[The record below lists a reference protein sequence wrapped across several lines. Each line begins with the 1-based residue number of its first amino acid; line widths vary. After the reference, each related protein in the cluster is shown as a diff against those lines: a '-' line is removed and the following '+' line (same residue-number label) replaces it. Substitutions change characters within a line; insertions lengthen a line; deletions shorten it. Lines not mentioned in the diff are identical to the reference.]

1 MEIAVLFVLILLN
14 GVFAMSELALVSSK
28 EARLKARADAGDG
41 GARAA
46 LKLRADPSR
55 LLSAVQIGITLVGI
69 IAGAYGATAIAD
81 DLAPHI
87 AAALPRFS
95 EQAQEAAF
103 AIVIVLTTYLSLVF
117 GELVPKRIAMAAPE
131 AIASLAARPMG
142 AVATL
147 AYPAVAVLRISTEA
161 ILTVIGLARV
171 KKEDVTNEEIMHL
184 VEEGASSGAIG
195 RDEKSMI
202 EGVLDL
208 PDRNLRSIMTPRMEV
223 VWLDLD
229 DPPLKIVETISE
241 SGHSRF
247 PVARGDID
255 QVVGIVQTKDLLAAF
270 AKTGAVDVDKAMRK
284 PLYLPET
291 LSVARL
297 FESISSSEVR
307 MAVVLDE
314 HGAFAGI
321 VTAADMLGAIA
332 GSAAFSPLDRLT
344 AAVRREDGSW
354 IIDGMTPIEDF
365 ERLLGVKGYDDT
377 AHYSTIAGLLMHKLQ
392 RIPAEGDSVV
402 HGALR
407 VEVIDMDRRRID
419 KVLVSSIPSP
429 EDEGAAI

>member
-28 EARLKARADAGDG
+28 EARLKARAEAGNG
-41 GARAA
+41 GAKAA
-46 LKLRADPSR
+46 LKLREDPSR

-69 IAGAYGATAIAD
+69 VAGAYGATAIAD
-81 DLAPHI
+81 DLAPVI
-87 AAALPRFS
+87 AEAFPRFERQS
-95 EQAQEAAF
+95 NEAAF

-142 AVATL
+142 FIATL
-147 AYPAVAVLRISTEA
+147 AYPAVAVLRFSTEA
-161 ILTVIGLARV
+161 ALTVIGLARV
-171 KKEDVTNEEIMHL
+171 KKEQVTDEEILHL
-184 VEEGASSGAIG
+184 VEEGAATGAIG
-195 RDEKSMI
+195 REEKHMI
-202 EGVLDL
+202 EGVLEL
-208 PDRNLRSIMTPRMEV
+208 PDRNLRSIMTPRPDV
-223 VWLDLD
+223 VWLNLD
-229 DPPLKIVETISE
+229 DSPMKILETISE

-255 QVVGIVQTKDLLAAF
+255 EIVGIVQTKDILSGF
-270 AKTGAVDVDKAMRK
+270 AKSGAIDVEKAMRK
-284 PLYLPET
+284 PLFLPET

-297 FESISSSEVR
+297 FDAISGSEVR

-332 GSAAFSPLDRLT
+332 GAAAFSPLDRLMP
-344 AAVRREDGSW
+344 AVRREDGSW

-365 ERLLGVKGYDDT
+365 ERLLGVRGFDDA
-377 AHYSTIAGLLMHKLQ
+377 AHYSTVAGLILHTLQ
-392 RIPAEGDSVV
+392 RIAQTGDHVCIRGWRFEVV
-402 HGALR
+402 
-407 VEVIDMDRRRID
+407 DMDGRRID
-419 KVLVSSIPSP
+419 KLIVAP
-429 EDEGAAI
+429 EGRNDEAVI

>member
-14 GVFAMSELALVSSK
+14 GVFAMSELALLSSK
-28 EARLKARADAGDG
+28 DARLQARAEAGSG

-46 LKLRADPSR
+46 LQLREDPSR

-69 IAGAYGATAIAD
+69 VAGAYGATAIAD

-87 AAALPRFS
+87 AAAFPEFAR
-95 EQAQEAAF
+95 QADEAAF
-103 AIVIVLTTYLSLVF
+103 AIVIALTTYLSLIF

-131 AIASLAARPMG
+131 AIAALAARPMG
-142 AVATL
+142 FIATL
-147 AYPAVAVLRISTEA
+147 AYPAVAILRVSTEA
-161 ILTVIGLARV
+161 ILTVVGLSRV
-171 KKEDVTNEEIMHL
+171 KKEEVTNEEIMHL

-195 RDEKSMI
+195 RDEKEMI

-208 PDRNLRSIMTPRMEV
+208 PDRNLRSIMTPRTEV

-229 DPPLKIVETISE
+229 DPPLKTIETISE

-247 PVARGDID
+247 PVARGAID
-255 QVVGIVQTKDLLAAF
+255 QVTGIVQTKDLLAAF
-270 AKTGAVDVDKAMRK
+270 ARTGAIDIEKAMKK

-297 FESISSSEVR
+297 FGAISSSEVR
-307 MAVVLDE
+307 MAVALDE

-332 GSAAFSPLDRLT
+332 GAAAYSPADRLT
-344 AAVRREDGSW
+344 PAVRRDDGSW
-354 IIDGMTPIEDF
+354 LIDGMTPIEDF
-365 ERLLGVKGYDDT
+365 ERLLGVKGFDD
-377 AHYSTIAGLLMHKLQ
+377 AAKYSTVAGLLMHRLQ
-392 RIPAEGDSVV
+392 RIAETGDHVIARGLRFEVV
-402 HGALR
+402 
-407 VEVIDMDRRRID
+407 DMDGRRID
-419 KVLVSSIPSP
+419 KLIVSSA
-429 EDEGAAI
+429 ENGEAAREI

>member
-28 EARLKARADAGDG
+28 EARLKARAEAGNG

-46 LKLRADPSR
+46 LRLREDPSR

-69 IAGAYGATAIAD
+69 LAGAYGASVFAD
-81 DLAPHI
+81 ELAPVL
-87 AAALPRFS
+87 AKAVPAFARYV
-95 EQAQEAAF
+95 EEGAF
-103 AIVIVLTTYLSLVF
+103 AIVIVLTTYLQLVF

-142 AVATL
+142 FVATL
-147 AYPAVAVLRISTEA
+147 AYPAVAILRFSTDA
-161 ILTVIGLARV
+161 ILTVIGLSRV
-171 KKEDVTNEEIMHL
+171 KKEEVTDEEIMHL

-195 RDEKSMI
+195 RDEKEMI
-202 EGVLDL
+202 EGVLEL
-208 PDRNLRSIMTPRMEV
+208 PDRNLRSIMTPRPEV

-229 DPPLKIVETISE
+229 DPPLKIVETIAE

-255 QVVGIVQTKDLLAAF
+255 QVTGIVQTKDLLAAF
-270 AKTGAVDVDKAMRK
+270 AKSGAVDVEKAMRK
-284 PLYLPET
+284 PLFLPESLT
-291 LSVARL
+291 VSRL
-297 FESISSSEVR
+297 FDAISGSEVR

-314 HGAFAGI
+314 HGAIAGI

-332 GSAAFSPLDRLT
+332 GAAAFSPLDRLSP
-344 AAVRREDGSW
+344 AVRREDGSW

-365 ERLLGVKGYDDT
+365 ERLLGIRGYDDT

-402 HGALR
+402 DGALR
-407 VEVIDMDRRRID
+407 FEVIDMDRRRID
-419 KVLVSSIPSP
+419 KVLVSFPPSTEGDGP
-429 EDEGAAI
+429 EI

>member
-41 GARAA
+41 GAKAA
-46 LKLRADPSR
+46 LKLREDPSR

-69 IAGAYGATAIAD
+69 LAGAYGATAIAD

-87 AAALPRFS
+87 ATALPRFAA
-95 EQAQEAAF
+95 QAQEAAF

-131 AIASLAARPMG
+131 AIASLAAAPMSL
-142 AVATL
+142 VATL
-147 AYPAVAVLRISTEA
+147 AYPAVAVLRFSTEA
-161 ILTVIGLARV
+161 ILALIGLARV
-171 KKEDVTNEEIMHL
+171 KKEDVTDEEILHL
-184 VEEGASSGAIG
+184 VEEGAMTGAIG
-195 RDEKSMI
+195 RDEKEMI
-202 EGVLDL
+202 EGVLEL
-208 PDRNLRSIMTPRMEV
+208 PDRNLRSIMTPRPEV
-223 VWLDLD
+223 VWLNLD
-229 DPPLKIVETISE
+229 NPPDRILATISE

-255 QVVGIVQTKDLLAAF
+255 QVTGIVQAKDLLAAF
-270 AKTGAVDVDKAMRK
+270 ARSGEIDVEKAMRK
-284 PLYLPET
+284 PLFLPET

-297 FESISSSEVR
+297 FEAISSSEVR

-332 GSAAFSPLDRLT
+332 GAAAFSPADRL
-344 AAVRREDGSW
+344 APAVRREDGSW

-365 ERLLGVKGYDDT
+365 ERLLNVRGYDDA

-392 RIPAEGDSVV
+392 RIPAEGDSVAE
-402 HGALR
+402 GALR
-407 VEVIDMDRRRID
+407 FEVIDMDRRRID
-419 KVLVSSIPSP
+419 KVLVSFIPSP
-429 EDEGAAI
+429 EDEGPAI